1 MKHYHYAAQ
10 IFTPEMALMQV
21 QSGIITSPNTSPPG
35 ETMAFLNND
44 VLRPAYPEPLILH
57 IQAFVKVEQD
67 DDEPGKPLTQEDID
81 QHRHDDKLEAAYHA
95 AGMLSDP
102 HGDLSEALDLHRRW
116 SATPPPVL
124 STDVQV
130 KPHQDLMEA
139 IERINAD
146 PANATQIV
154 DPATDPKPGF
164 RKPDCV
170 CWYCGM
176 PHNSLDLA
184 DNDFECPRCE
194 TMLERNLTPCINC
207 QRIITKPGG
216 VHYCNMEVRTIL
228 TKEDS
233 SDTAS
238 VKLVKCS
245 RCNQMVN
252 PNGVHLCIHGRTL
265 PRL

>member
-44 VLRPAYPEPLILH
+44 VLRPAYPEPLIIH
-57 IQAFVKVEQD
+57 VQAFVKVEQD

-95 AGMLSDP
+95 AGLLSGHHD
-102 HGDLSEALDLHRRW
+102 EA
-116 SATPPPVL
+116 S
-124 STDVQV
+124 
-130 KPHQDLMEA
+130 EA

-233 SDTAS
+233 SDTAA
-238 VKLVKCS
+238 VKLVKCR

-252 PNGVHLCIHGRTL
+252 PTGVHPCIHGRTL